1 MEGRV
6 EDVFRKCL
14 ALRGW
19 LQAHPGAEF
28 VRVLQ
33 GTCVWPPL
41 GISSVNR
48 TGGVNPKFPKWQVRT
63 FGRRMLH
70 RGELMHAG
78 TWTSHLSDTVK
89 SKIEDQP
96 RLIVV

>member
-48 TGGVNPKFPKWQVRT
+48 TGGVNPKLPEVASANFWQEDAAQ
-63 FGRRMLH
+63 GRIDACWYLDLASFRY
-70 RGELMHAG
+70 RE
-78 TWTSHLSDTVK
+78 VK
-89 SKIEDQP
+89 N
-96 RLIVV
+96 